1 MSGTVAWGEEEKD
14 KIKILSHE
22 SIIAECNKQHSD
34 LLIMDVIYS
43 LLVFAV
49 TVAIEAL
56 LICNISNFVGNFED
70 GGFVFVIKLIVIIL
84 GVIMAMWP
92 LTMMVLN
99 WVETRILVSRINKG
113 KYTVID
119 DIVVTSSPSE
129 AYPISFWDRLRGK
142 GSRYSYAYYYP
153 TLYFSRSGQY
163 PVSRGTYDSAQSG
176 DRYFVV
182 VMNGKKGEI
191 YGVYSQKHYRW
202 EGDPVPFRA
211 ES

>member
-84 GVIMAMWP
+84 GVICIVP
-92 LTMMVLN
+92 LTPILSAPELQPAFEQILPALFGGLGVAFVSKCWKIAVAPVALMLVLFIFVPALNSGTVGIMVP
-99 WVETRILVSRINKG
+99 VSVVFTIAVSRI
-113 KYTVID
+113 
-119 DIVVTSSPSE
+119 
-129 AYPISFWDRLRGK
+129 
-142 GSRYSYAYYYP
+142 
-153 TLYFSRSGQY
+153 LY
-163 PVSRGTYDSAQSG
+163 
-176 DRYFVV
+176 
-182 VMNGKKGEI
+182 KKG
-191 YGVYSQKHYRW
+191 VL
-202 EGDPVPFRA
+202 
-211 ES
+211 

>member
-22 SIIAECNKQHSD
+22 SIIAECNKAHSD
-34 LLIMDVIYS
+34 LLIMNVIYS

-99 WVETRILVSRINKG
+99 WVETRMLVSRINKG

-153 TLYFSRSGQY
+153 TLYF
-163 PVSRGTYDSAQSG
+163 
-176 DRYFVV
+176 
-182 VMNGKKGEI
+182 
-191 YGVYSQKHYRW
+191 
-202 EGDPVPFRA
+202 
-211 ES
+211 